1 MEASVAGAELGVERG
16 GGEGREGQT
25 LLERPWPYKKVKFS
39 HWEHSAHMFWALP
52 CPRHPSVSFLPS
64 SLLLPPLLPPPSL
77 PSSFLVLFAAEDASS
92 CVCVS
97 VSLAVSALS
106 LSRLQQC

>member
-25 LLERPWPYKKVKFS
+25 LLEGPWPYKKVKFS

-52 CPRHPSVSFLPS
+52 CPRHYAGLGGSPGLGEFSPALGGIGALQRGFLGES
-64 SLLLPPLLPPPSL
+64 WGLCLGLLHL
-77 PSSFLVLFAAEDASS
+77 
-92 CVCVS
+92 
-97 VSLAVSALS
+97 
-106 LSRLQQC
+106 